1 MKKQTKII
9 VILIIFL
16 FILLIIGNYS
26 LKEKFSTPT
35 LNFDINPSQ
44 EEYVKLLEDARKN
57 NNPADVVNKNFLDS
71 ENKTLDGLNTIN
83 NRLSNLSFK
92 MVQSRLNNHSY
103 TKPVPARVGPND
115 PSGLIRPKQKYA
127 LSSDF
132 LS

>member
-44 EEYVKLLEDARKN
+44 QEYVKLLEDARKN
-57 NNPADVVNKNFLDS
+57 NNPADVVGKNFLDS

-103 TKPVPARVGPND
+103 TKPVPAKVGPND
-115 PSGLIRPKQKYA
+115 PSGFIRPKQKYA